1 MNTLFNCKIFAHR
14 GANRQAPENTVAAFD
29 RALNHAI
36 DGIET
41 DVQLSRDAIPVLY
54 HDQFLD
60 KLGLPGKPI
69 DDFDFKQLQ
78 AMRFTQTPDY
88 EGLISLE
95 AFIRKYRGRCT
106 LNLEVKHQEG
116 ESVSRQ
122 QQKMQLTL
130 DIIGESQADD
140 VFVSSFNLQSLE
152 IAYQYS
158 RKTPLFYI
166 LEAPHTDHDVDLALS
181 RQLFLTGFCLPIT
194 GITSSLVEHLQALG
208 KTVVTY
214 TCNSEA
220 EIQRALDLNVAMM
233 ITDDPQLALKL
244 RSSRHAMRTG

>member
-14 GANRQAPENTVAAFD
+14 GANRQAPENTLAAFD
-29 RALNHAI
+29 QALNYAI

-41 DVQLSRDAIPVLY
+41 DVQLSRDAIPVLF
-54 HDQFLD
+54 HDHFLD
-60 KLGLPGKPI
+60 KLGLPGQRI
-69 DDFDFKQLQ
+69 NDFDFEQLQ
-78 AMRFTQTPDY
+78 AMRFTQAPDY

-106 LNLEVKHQEG
+106 LNIEVKHQEG
-116 ESVSRQ
+116 ESISRQ

-130 DIIGESQADD
+130 DIIGESRADD

-158 RKTPLFYI
+158 SKTPLFYI
-166 LEAPHTDHDVDLALS
+166 LEDDHTDDDVDLALS
-181 RQLFLTGFCLPIT
+181 RQPFLAGFCLPIT
-194 GITSSLVEHLQALG
+194 AMTQSRVEHLHAHG
-208 KTVVTY
+208 KSVVTY

-220 EIQRALDLNVAMM
+220 EIQKALDLNVAIM
-233 ITDDPQLALKL
+233 ITDDPQGALKQ
-244 RSSRHAMRTG
+244 RS